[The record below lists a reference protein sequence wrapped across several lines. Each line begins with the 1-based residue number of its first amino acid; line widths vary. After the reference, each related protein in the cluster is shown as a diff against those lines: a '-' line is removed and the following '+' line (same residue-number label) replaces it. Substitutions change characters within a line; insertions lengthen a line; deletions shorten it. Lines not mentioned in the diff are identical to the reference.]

1 MAAGLRLVA
10 YERVSTAR
18 QGASGL
24 GLQAQRKVIEDFAAS
39 RGSEVLARFTEV
51 ESGRKA
57 DRPELSKALHLAKVT
72 GATLV
77 IAKLDRLSRNAAFLL
92 ALRDSGVRFVAVD
105 MPEANDLTVGI
116 MALVAQA
123 EREAISRR
131 TKEALAVAKAR
142 GVKLGNPNGAES
154 LRRAGKGGVALRAAV
169 SANAEAFAAD
179 LAPVLADIRAAG
191 HTSLRAVAAELTAR
205 GLYYAVCLEQRVL
218 ARRQDSRQPN
228 VAQNTSRFTG
238 SLQPVVL
245 PLIATSARL
254 VLWRKIGNL
263 KL

>member
-1 MAAGLRLVA
+1 
-10 YERVSTAR
+10 
-18 QGASGL
+18 
-24 GLQAQRKVIEDFAAS
+24 VIEDFAVS
-39 RGSEVLARFTEV
+39 RGEEVLARFTEV

-57 DRPELSKALHLAKVT
+57 DRPELAKALHLAKVT

-123 EREAISRR
+123 EREAMSRR

-154 LRRAGKGGVALRAAV
+154 IRRAGKGGAALRVAV
-169 SANAEAFAAD
+169 SANATAFAAD

-191 HTSLRAVAAELTAR
+191 HASLRAIAAELSAR
-205 GLYYAVCLEQRVL
+205 GIRTRRGGKWNVGNVRLLMRRYAH
-218 ARRQDSRQPN
+218 
-228 VAQNTSRFTG
+228 
-238 SLQPVVL
+238 
-245 PLIATSARL
+245 
-254 VLWRKIGNL
+254 
-263 KL
+263 